1 MVPIFI
7 CGVQI
12 QMPISYISLERK
24 FYLFFFSEVLIEN
37 RSDIFL
43 KVVGFF
49 LKSRQDKMT

>member
-12 QMPISYISLERK
+12 QMPISNISLERK
-24 FYLFFFSEVLIEN
+24 FYQFFFSEVLIEN